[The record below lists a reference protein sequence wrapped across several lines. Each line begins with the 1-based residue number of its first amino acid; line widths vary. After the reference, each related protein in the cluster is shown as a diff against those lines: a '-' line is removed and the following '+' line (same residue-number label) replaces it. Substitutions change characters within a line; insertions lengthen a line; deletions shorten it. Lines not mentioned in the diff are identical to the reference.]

1 MNNSVTKSNQ
11 YKSLLIAKIQHP
23 GGAGGCPTH
32 FQLVPMHE
40 ERAMLALCFGTR
52 NNTEWSQ
59 PELIYWRESMMLQ
72 QTAYPRPA
80 CTPQMESCTLM
91 QCLLMAVAAFWWLCI
106 LFCLHSGCK
115 SLFHDALH
123 PARACPLP
131 ELAGVGNLNPL
142 QAIKCMGEF
151 IKDAMPEVG
160 GNGNGWGARKVHCV
174 QWEALEF
181 LIKARRRLGEGQL
194 QGKNNWNEVKGK
206 GQI

>member
-1 MNNSVTKSNQ
+1 MKSELC
-11 YKSLLIAKIQHP
+11 SPCA
-23 GGAGGCPTH
+23 
-32 FQLVPMHE
+32 
-40 ERAMLALCFGTR
+40 LALGTILSDLNQSSFIDGNQWCCNR
-52 NNTEWSQ
+52 LHTPVLPVRRKWRAAPSD
-59 PELIYWRESMMLQ
+59 ELRL
-72 QTAYPRPA
+72 
-80 CTPQMESCTLM
+80 MEM

-174 QWEALEF
+174 QWKALEF
-181 LIKARRRLGEGQL
+181 LIKARRRIGDGQL

>member
-80 CTPQMESCTLM
+80 CMPQMESCTLRRAEADGN
-91 QCLLMAVAAFWWLCI
+91 AVPANGSGCSI

-151 IKDAMPEVG
+151 I
-160 GNGNGWGARKVHCV
+160 
-174 QWEALEF
+174 
-181 LIKARRRLGEGQL
+181 
-194 QGKNNWNEVKGK
+194 
-206 GQI
+206 